1 MNKYFF
7 RNLFLITFFMLLFF
21 SSIAQVRQQVSTEY
35 DRNSIS
41 ILLLDAQEKYS
52 GQLKTLMDSLK
63 VPEKFFDNTLP
74 KKSVPQIIDRAAIA
88 ANDSYR
94 MLVPLSTIEG
104 ALYNAKIPHLVIS
117 RWFDREEDGSFGVK
131 TLAER
136 GVYNATDNDLLVAT
150 ASKRGTA
157 GLMDMGMGLVDNSY
171 IILLDFAELLSM
183 AEIYERDSIPATDR
197 TMNGFTAK
205 MNAYVF
211 KLDFSEPVAANFY
224 QNLWISENSENKAE
238 KREMFE
244 NTRFPLIHI
253 NTFTEEVVVSQLN
266 SGQKYAPTVQRTP
279 QQLMKSLME
288 TGFGQSLLKLEN
300 TNEDFRVKGMV
311 FDVNPIAVKIGRKEG
326 LKFDQRYFVYE
337 NRQDRRGNVYS
348 KRKGV
353 IRSMSVANNIG
364 LADGASEPSLFYQ
377 VAGGKIDNMGM
388 FVEQKNASG
397 FNLFAG
403 YTDGGLSGGTARL
416 ELLFSPLLYEAF
428 ARSGPAKGMT
438 GWKIYVEGAYG
449 NQEFTIESELA
460 KFGFYRGSVGLSKE
474 IYLTRNVFIDPFL
487 GYGIEGATPP
497 ESDGEKFESQFIELG
512 SRLGLNIAHNVQLMP
527 AVNLYSII
535 KSEYIESK
543 DAEPVSITYK
553 EQFEG
558 RAGAGISV
566 GLRFMF

>member
-1 MNKYFF
+1 M
-7 RNLFLITFFMLLFF
+7 LIYF
-21 SSIAQVRQQVSTEY
+21 SSHAQVRQQVSTEY
-35 DRNSIS
+35 DRNSLTV
-41 ILLLDAQEKYS
+41 LLLDAQEKYT
-52 GQLKTLMDSLK
+52 GELKSLMDSLR
-63 VPEKFFDNTLP
+63 VPEKFFDNTLE
-74 KKSVPQIIDRAAIA
+74 KKSVPISINRASIA
-88 ANDSYR
+88 ASDSYR
-94 MLVPLSTIEG
+94 MLVPLPSLDA
-104 ALYNAKIPHLVIS
+104 ALNNSKISQLIIAK
-117 RWFDREEDGSFGVK
+117 WFDRQADGTFGVK
-131 TLAER
+131 TLADR
-136 GVYNATDNDLLVAT
+136 GVYNATDNDLLVAN

-183 AEIYERDSIPATDR
+183 AEIYERDSIPANER
-197 TMNGFTAK
+197 TMNGFRAK
-205 MNAYVF
+205 MNAYVY

-224 QNLWISENSENKAE
+224 QNLWISENSENKSE

-244 NTRFPLIHI
+244 NTRFPLIHV
-253 NTFTEEVVVSQLN
+253 NTFTEEVAVTQLN
-266 SGQKYAPTVQRTP
+266 PGQKYAPQVQRTP
-279 QQLMKSLME
+279 QQMMKSLME
-288 TGFGQSLLKLEN
+288 TGFSQSLLKLEN
-300 TNEDFRVKGMV
+300 TNEAFRVKGMV
-311 FDVNPIAVKIGRKEG
+311 FDVNPIAVKIGKKEG

-353 IRSMSVANNIG
+353 IRSMGVANNIG

-403 YTDGGLSGGTARL
+403 YTDGGLNGATARL

-449 NQEFTIESELA
+449 NQEFIYDSELA

-474 IYLTRNVFIDPFL
+474 IYLTRNIFIDPFL

-497 ESDGEKFESQFIELG
+497 ESDGEKFDSQFIELG

-527 AVNLYSII
+527 AINLYSIV
-535 KSEYIESK
+535 KSEYVEGK
-543 DAEPVSITYK
+543 DAEPITITYK
-553 EQFEG
+553 DQFEG

>member
-1 MNKYFF
+1 M
-7 RNLFLITFFMLLFF
+7 LIYF
-21 SSIAQVRQQVSTEY
+21 SSHAQVRQQVSTEY
-35 DRNSIS
+35 DRNSLTV
-41 ILLLDAQEKYS
+41 LLLDAQEKYT
-52 GQLKTLMDSLK
+52 GELKSLMDSLR
-63 VPEKFFDNTLP
+63 VPEKFFDNTLE
-74 KKSVPQIIDRAAIA
+74 KKSVPISINRASIA
-88 ANDSYR
+88 ASDSYR
-94 MLVPLSTIEG
+94 MLVPLPSLDA
-104 ALYNAKIPHLVIS
+104 ALNNSKISQLIIAK
-117 RWFDREEDGSFGVK
+117 WFDRQADGTFGVK
-131 TLAER
+131 TLADR
-136 GVYNATDNDLLVAT
+136 GVYNATDNDLLVAN

-183 AEIYERDSIPATDR
+183 AEIYERDSIPANER
-197 TMNGFTAK
+197 TMNGFRAK
-205 MNAYVF
+205 MNAYVY

-244 NTRFPLIHI
+244 NTRFPLIYV
-253 NTFTEEVVVSQLN
+253 NTFTEEVAVTQLN
-266 SGQKYAPTVQRTP
+266 PGQKYAPQVQRTP
-279 QQLMKSLME
+279 QQLMKSMME
-288 TGFGQSLLKLEN
+288 TGFSQSLLKLEN
-300 TNEDFRVKGMV
+300 TNESFRVKGMV

-353 IRSMSVANNIG
+353 IRSMGVANNIG

-403 YTDGGLSGGTARL
+403 YTDGGLSGVTARL

-428 ARSGPAKGMT
+428 ARSGPAQGMT

-449 NQEFTIESELA
+449 NQEFIYDSELA

-474 IYLTRNVFIDPFL
+474 IYLTRNIFIDPFL

-497 ESDGEKFESQFIELG
+497 ESDGDRYESQFIELG

-527 AVNLYSII
+527 AINLYSIV
-535 KSEYIESK
+535 KSEYVEGK
-543 DAEPVSITYK
+543 DAEPITITYK
-553 EQFEG
+553 DKFEG

>member
-1 MNKYFF
+1 MKKYFF
-7 RNLFLITFFMLLFF
+7 RNLFLITFFTLLCF
-21 SSIAQVRQQVSTEY
+21 SSSAQVRQQVSTEY
-35 DRNSIS
+35 DRNSLT
-41 ILLLDAQEKYS
+41 ILLLDTQEKYS
-52 GQLKTLMDSLK
+52 GQLKTLMDSLTI
-63 VPEKFFDNTLP
+63 PEKFFDNTLP
-74 KKSVPQIIDRAAIA
+74 KKSVPQIIDRTAID

-94 MLVPLSTIEG
+94 MLVPMQTIEG
-104 ALYNAKIPHLVIS
+104 ALYNAKIPHLLLS
-117 RWFDREEDGSFGVK
+117 KWFDREVDGSFGVK

-183 AEIYERDSIPATDR
+183 EEMYERDSIAATER
-197 TMNGFTAK
+197 TMNGFKAK

-211 KLDFSEPVAANFY
+211 KLDFSEPVAANFF
-224 QNLWISENSENKAE
+224 QNLWISENSDNKTE
-238 KREMFE
+238 KANLFE
-244 NTRFPLIHI
+244 NSRFPLIYV
-253 NTFTEEVVVSQLN
+253 NTFSEEIAITQLN
-266 SGQKYAPTVQRTP
+266 PGQKYAPQVQRTP
-279 QQLMKSLME
+279 QQLMKSLVE
-288 TGFGQSLLKLEN
+288 TGFSQSLLKLEN
-300 TNEDFRVKGMV
+300 TNEAFRVKGMV

-337 NRQDRRGNVYS
+337 NRQDRRGNIYS

-353 IRSMSVANNIG
+353 VRSMSVANNIG

-397 FNLFAG
+397 FNFFAG
-403 YTDGGLSGGTARL
+403 YTDGGLSGITARL

-428 ARSGPAKGMT
+428 TRSGPAKGMT
-438 GWKIYVEGAYG
+438 GWKIYVEGAFG
-449 NQEFTIESELA
+449 AQEFLYEELA
-460 KFGFYRGSVGLSKE
+460 EYSFYRGSVGLSKE
-474 IYLTRNVFIDPFL
+474 IYLTRNIFIDPFL

-497 ESDGEKFESQFIELG
+497 ESDGDRYESQFIELG

-535 KSEYIESK
+535 KSEYLESK

-553 EQFEG
+553 EQFDG
-558 RAGAGISV
+558 RAGAGISI

>member
-1 MNKYFF
+1 MKRYFF
-7 RNLFLITFFMLLFF
+7 RNLFLISLFTLLCF
-21 SSIAQVRQQVSTEY
+21 SSFAQVRQQVSTEY
-35 DRNSIS
+35 DRNSLT

-52 GQLKTLMDSLK
+52 GQLKNLMDSLR
-63 VPEKFFDNTLP
+63 VPEKFFDNTLS
-74 KKSVPQIIDRAAIA
+74 KKAVPQIIDRAAIA
-88 ANDSYR
+88 VNDSYR
-94 MLVPLSTIEG
+94 MLVPLQTIEG
-104 ALYNAKIPHLVIS
+104 ALYNAKIPHLLLS
-117 RWFDREEDGSFGVK
+117 RWFDRQEDGSFGVK

-183 AEIYERDSIPATDR
+183 DEIYERDSIPATDR
-197 TMNGFTAK
+197 TMNGFKAK
-205 MNAYVF
+205 INAYVF

-224 QNLWISENSENKAE
+224 QNLWITDTSENKDE
-238 KREMFE
+238 KRTLFE
-244 NTRFPLIHI
+244 NTRFPLIHV
-253 NTFTEEVVVSQLN
+253 NTFTEEVLSTQLN
-266 SGQKYAPTVQRTP
+266 PGQRYAPQVQRTP
-279 QQLMKSLME
+279 QQQMKSIME
-288 TGFGQSLLKLEN
+288 TGFSQSLLKLEN
-300 TNEDFRVKGMV
+300 TSEAFRVKGMV
-311 FDVNPIAVKIGRKEG
+311 FDVNPIAVKIGKKEG

-337 NRQDRRGNVYS
+337 NRQDRRGNVFS

-353 IRSMSVANNIG
+353 IRSMSVVNNLG
-364 LADGASEPSLFYQ
+364 LADGTSEPSLFYQ
-377 VAGGKIDNMGM
+377 IAGGKIDNMGM

-403 YTDGGLSGGTARL
+403 YTDGGLNGVTARL

-438 GWKIYVEGAYG
+438 GWKIYVEGAFG
-449 NQEFTIESELA
+449 TQEFMYEDLA
-460 KFGFYRGSVGLSKE
+460 NFSFYRGSVGLSKE
-474 IYLTRNVFIDPFL
+474 IYLTRNIFIDPFL

-497 ESDGEKFESQFIELG
+497 ETDGEKFESQFIELG

-527 AVNLYSII
+527 AVNIYSII

-553 EQFEG
+553 DQFEG
-558 RAGAGISV
+558 RAGAGISI

>member
-1 MNKYFF
+1 MKRYFF
-7 RNLFLITFFMLLFF
+7 RNLFLITLFMLICF
-21 SSIAQVRQQVSTEY
+21 STIAQVRQQVSTDY
-35 DRNSIS
+35 DRNSLT
-41 ILLLDAQEKYS
+41 ILLLDAQEKYT
-52 GQLKTLMDSLK
+52 GQLRPLMDSLK
-63 VPEKFFDNTLP
+63 VPEKFFDNTLVN
-74 KKSVPQIIDRAAIA
+74 KSVPVRVDRTAIA

-94 MLVPLSTIEG
+94 MLVPLPVIES
-104 ALYNAKIPHLVIS
+104 ALSNANIPQMLLS
-117 RWFDREEDGSFGVK
+117 RWFDRQEDGSFGVK

-150 ASKRGTA
+150 ASKRGAA

-183 AEIYERDSIPATDR
+183 AEIYERDSISANER
-197 TMNGFTAK
+197 TMNGFKAK

-211 KLDFSEPVAANFY
+211 KLDFSEPVAANFF
-224 QNLWISENSENKAE
+224 QNLWISGNSDNKEE
-238 KREMFE
+238 KRILFE

-253 NTFTEEVVVSQLN
+253 NTFTEEVVASQLN
-266 SGQKYAPTVQRTP
+266 PGQKYAPDIQRTS
-279 QQLMKSLME
+279 QQLLKSLME
-288 TGFGQSLLKLEN
+288 TGFNQSLLKLEN
-300 TNEDFRVKGMV
+300 TNEAFRVKGMV
-311 FDVNPIAVKIGRKEG
+311 FDVNPVAVKIGRKEG
-326 LKFDQRYFVYE
+326 LKFDQRYYVYE

-353 IRSMSVANNIG
+353 IRSMSIANNLG
-364 LADGASEPSLFYQ
+364 LADGASDPSLFYQ

-397 FNLFAG
+397 LNLFAG
-403 YTDGGLSGGTARL
+403 YTEGGLSGGTARL

-428 ARSGPAKGMT
+428 SRSGAAKGMT

-449 NQEFTIESELA
+449 TQEFMYEDLA
-460 KFGFYRGSVGLSKE
+460 EFSFYRGSVGLSKE
-474 IYLTRNVFIDPFL
+474 IYLTRNIFIDPFL

-497 ESDGEKFESQFIELG
+497 ESDGEKFESQFIEFG

-535 KSEYIESK
+535 KSEYLESK
-543 DAEPVSITYK
+543 DAEPVSITYID
-553 EQFEG
+553 QFEG
-558 RAGAGISV
+558 RAGTGLSV

>member
-1 MNKYFF
+1 MKRYFF
-7 RNLFLITFFMLLFF
+7 KNLFLVTFLLLFCF

-35 DRNSIS
+35 DRNSLT
-41 ILLLDAQEKYS
+41 ILLLDAGEKYTV
-52 GQLKTLMDSLK
+52 QLKTLMDSLMI
-63 VPEKFFDNTLP
+63 PEKFFNNTLA
-74 KKSVPQIIDRAAIA
+74 KKSVPISIDRTAIA

-94 MLVPLSTIEG
+94 MLVPLPSIEG
-104 ALYNAKIPHLVIS
+104 ALNNSKIPHLVLS

-183 AEIYERDSIPATDR
+183 AEIYERDSIPAKER
-197 TMNGFTAK
+197 TMNGYTAK

-224 QNLWISENSENKAE
+224 QNLWISGNSDNKDE
-238 KREMFE
+238 KRLLFE
-244 NTRFPLIHI
+244 NTRFPLIYI
-253 NTFTEEVVVSQLN
+253 NTFSEAVVASQLN
-266 SGQKYAPTVQRTP
+266 PGQKYAPTVQRTP

-288 TGFGQSLLKLEN
+288 TGFSQSLLKLEN
-300 TNEDFRVKGMV
+300 TNEAFRVKGMV
-311 FDVNPIAVKIGRKEG
+311 FDVNPIAVKIGKKEG

-353 IRSMSVANNIG
+353 VRSMSVANNIG

-403 YTDGGLSGGTARL
+403 YTDGGLSGVSARL

-438 GWKIYVEGAYG
+438 GWKIYVEGAFG
-449 NQEFTIESELA
+449 NQEFTYDSDLA
-460 KFGFYRGSVGLSKE
+460 EFGFYRGSVGLSKE
-474 IYLTRNVFIDPFL
+474 IYLTRNVFIDPFI

-497 ESDGEKFESQFIELG
+497 ESDGEKFDSQFIELG

-527 AVNLYSII
+527 AINLYSII
-535 KSEYIESK
+535 KSEYVESK
-543 DAEPVSITYK
+543 EATPVAITYK
-553 EQFEG
+553 DQFEG